1 MEGVKHEAEVGLMV
15 SPLYLFCN
23 PKGHVV
29 TQQKLV
35 ALEP

>member
-1 MEGVKHEAEVGLMV
+1 MELNMKQRYVLWF
-15 SPLYLFCN
+15 PLLYLFCN

-35 ALEP
+35 AVEL